1 MLKSVEKPERRREM
15 GIKISGTGFYVPER
29 VVSNNDLEKMVET
42 SDEWI
47 TQRVGVKTRHIAE
60 DETAVDMAVSAAT
73 DALKKSGISAS
84 EIDMVIGTTI
94 TSDLIC
100 PTVGG
105 AVAGAIGADCPAFDL
120 NSACS
125 GFIFALDIAE
135 KYLRAG
141 AAKKILIV
149 SAERMSKIIDWTDR
163 GTCVI
168 FGDGAGAAI
177 VESGDMY
184 ESVLYTDGD
193 DSVIKIPNYSIANP
207 FRGDDGIKPYVHMN
221 GQETFKFAVNKV
233 VSDIRAAAEKAGI
246 SVQDID
252 YIIPHQANIRII
264 QFAAKR
270 LGLPEEKFFTN
281 IQSYGNTS
289 SASIPMALAEFSE
302 SVGPKSGDIIAL
314 TAFGGGLSSGACVF
328 KW

>member
-1 MLKSVEKPERRREM
+1 M
-15 GIKISGTGFYVPER
+15 GIKISGTGFYVPDR
-29 VVSNNDLEKMVET
+29 VLTNNDLEKMVET

-47 TQRVGVKTRHIAE
+47 TQRVGVKSRHIAE
-60 DETAVDMAVSAAT
+60 KETAADMAAAAAKN
-73 DALKKSGISAS
+73 ALEKSGISAN

-100 PTVGG
+100 PTLGG
-105 AVAGAIGADCPAFDL
+105 TVVKAIGASCPAFDL

-125 GFIFALDIAE
+125 GFVFAFDIAE
-135 KYLRAG
+135 KYLKSG

-149 SAERMSKIIDWTDR
+149 SAERMSKLIDWTDR
-163 GTCVI
+163 STCVI

-184 ESVLYTDGD
+184 ESLLYTDGD
-193 DSVIKIPNYSIANP
+193 DSVIKIPSYGITNP
-207 FRGDDGIKPYVHMN
+207 FRADDGTKPYVFMN

-233 VSDIRAAAEKAGI
+233 VSDIKAVADAAGI
-246 SVQDID
+246 AISDID
-252 YIIPHQANIRII
+252 YIVPHQANIRII

-270 LGLPEEKFFTN
+270 LGLPPEKFFTN
-281 IQSYGNTS
+281 IDSYGNTS
-289 SASIPMALAEFSE
+289 SASIPMALAEFE
-302 SVGPKSGDIIAL
+302 DSVKPKSGDIVAL
-314 TAFGGGLSSGACVF
+314 TAFGGGLSSGACIF